1 MERVTLSKK
10 STRRRKIISDN
21 DTCYIS
27 LPREI
32 FGQHVGQ
39 EFFIEVN
46 PLPNGAWQITL
57 APTVDEN
64 AKNIEGKSEK

>member
-1 MERVTLSKK
+1 
-10 STRRRKIISDN
+10 
-21 DTCYIS
+21 
-27 LPREI
+27 
-32 FGQHVGQ
+32 VGQ